1 MGRAE
6 REMEIRGSLEIEWTY
21 KMYKQ
26 YEAPI
31 RYGPSQA
38 GLNHEMRLN
47 EFAVTFRKTV
57 GLFTVF
63 KPLTAAPKE
72 ELGTVHIKEA
82 LIEVA
87 EPR

>member
-1 MGRAE
+1 MEGYEDKEKKGRAE
-6 REMEIRGSLEIEWTY
+6 REMEVRGSLDIEWTY

-38 GLNHEMRLN
+38 RLNHERRLN
-47 EFAVTFRKTV
+47 EFALTKTV

-63 KPLTAAPKE
+63 KPHTAAPKE
-72 ELGTVHIKEA
+72 ELGTH
-82 LIEVA
+82 
-87 EPR
+87 

>member
-1 MGRAE
+1 MWRDMKIRREKGTGRE
-6 REMEIRGSLEIEWTY
+6 GDGIRGSLEIDWRY

-38 GLNHEMRLN
+38 RLNHEMRLY
-47 EFAVTFRKTV
+47 EFAVTLGKTV

-63 KPLTAAPKE
+63 KPHTAAPKE
-72 ELGTVHIKEA
+72 PGTH
-82 LIEVA
+82 
-87 EPR
+87 